1 MISLYVDFY
10 FNHIKEIIEQ
20 VKETQ
25 MEKISEAASVMAEA
39 IEHGDSIFVF
49 GASHA
54 GILAEELFYRTGG
67 LALVNPI
74 FNSTILLNTRPVIL
88 TSAME
93 RLHGYGKIILEGTPI
108 KQDDVLLIHS
118 VSGRNSVSVEMAIEA
133 RKRGIKV
140 IALTNLNYSRN
151 VSSRHGSGKKL
162 YEAADIVIDNNGDFE
177 DSCVEIEGL
186 GQKMAPTSTVI
197 GALIVNSII
206 IHVVEK
212 LIQKEITPPVFHSA
226 NVDGGDAFNKEI
238 FDKYKDR
245 IFYMN

>member
-1 MISLYVDFY
+1 MISQYVDFY
-10 FNHIKEIIEQ
+10 FNHIKEIIEK

-25 MEKISEAASVMAEA
+25 MEKISEAASMMAEA
-39 IEHGDSIFVF
+39 IEQGNSIFVF

-54 GILAEELFYRTGG
+54 GILAEELSYRTGG

-74 FNSTILLNTRPVIL
+74 FNSAIMLNTRPITL

-93 RLHGYGKIILEGTPI
+93 RLDGYGKIILESTPI
-108 KQDDVLLIHS
+108 KKDDMLLIHS
-118 VSGRNSVSVEMAIEA
+118 VSGRNPVSVEMAIEA

-177 DSCVEIEGL
+177 DSCVELEGME
-186 GQKMAPTSTVI
+186 QKMAPTSTVI
-197 GALIVNSII
+197 GALIVNSIMLN
-206 IHVVEK
+206 VVEK
-212 LIQKEITPPVFHSA
+212 LLQKEITPPVFHSA
-226 NVDGGDAFNKEI
+226 NVDGGDAFNKKI
-238 FDKYKDR
+238 LDQYKDH
-245 IFYMN
+245 IFYMG